1 MRRLGVR
8 RLTASL
14 LATIVVS
21 AAPLA
26 AAQLPAPKTTDLGSG
41 IHVIFG
47 QGGNIGVST
56 GPDGAFV
63 IDDQYQQ
70 SAAANLAKI
79 EALAGGKPKYL
90 VNTHWHADHA
100 GGNETFA
107 KAGAMIFAQEN
118 VRKRLTGAV
127 ASLGLDGK
135 PSPAAPAPAWPVIT
149 FVDGVDFHLND
160 ETVRV
165 FHVAPAHTDGDSMVW
180 FVEPNI
186 LHMGDLFFNGIFPV
200 IDVGSGGSVRGYLAV
215 MKETYAK
222 VDDKTKIIPGHG
234 EIGTKA
240 DLAKQIVMLEGAIAA
255 VDKHVKAGDSLAKTV
270 AAKPLKPWSK
280 YAWAFI
286 PEDSFATTLYNG
298 LKK

>member
-1 MRRLGVR
+1 MRRL
-8 RLTASL
+8 TTSL
-14 LATIVVS
+14 LAAVAAL
-21 AAPLA
+21 AAPVA
-26 AAQLPAPKTTDLGSG
+26 AAQLPSPKTTDLGSG

-56 GPDGAFV
+56 GADGAFV

-70 SAAANLAKI
+70 SAPANLAKV

-100 GGNETFA
+100 GGNATFA
-107 KAGAMIFAQEN
+107 KAGAMIFAHEN

-149 FVDGVDFHLND
+149 FIDGVDFHLND
-160 ETVRV
+160 ETIRV
-165 FHVAPAHTDGDSMVW
+165 FHVSAAHTDGDSMVW

-200 IDVGSGGSVRGYLAV
+200 IDLGSGGSVRGYLTV

-222 VDDKTKIIPGHG
+222 IDDKTVLIPGHG
-234 EIGTKA
+234 EIATKA
-240 DLAKQIVMLEGAIAA
+240 DLAKQITMLEGAIAA
-255 VDKHVKAGDSLAKTV
+255 VDKHVKRGDSLEKTL
-270 AAKPLKPWSK
+270 AARPLKPWEK
-280 YAWAFI
+280 YAWTFI
-286 PEDSFATTLYNG
+286 PEKSFTTTLYNG